1 MPARDNP
8 TARQARL
15 GAELRKLRE
24 RAGKTA
30 RETAGLLGTDQGKIS
45 HIESGR
51 IGVSEER
58 IRRLAT
64 FYSCGDDALIEA
76 LCVIAREHRGQHWW
90 DAYRGILAPG
100 FLDVAELEHHAT
112 YMRSVQSVSLP
123 GIFQT
128 EDYARALFS
137 GNIPRLPHD
146 EIEARVEHRMR
157 RQVIFD
163 REAPPPI
170 VAIIHEAALRM
181 RFGGRKVARAQLERL
196 LEVAEWPT
204 VTLRVVP
211 FTNEDFIEVTTPV
224 LYAGGAVSQLDT
236 VQVDTPFGGRYLHAE
251 VDLQSY
257 RELLDIAERGSLG
270 VEDSRQLIRHIAR
283 EL

>member
-30 RETAGLLGTDQGKIS
+30 REAAGLLGTDQGKIS

-90 DAYRGILAPG
+90 DEYRGILAPG

-137 GNIPRLPHD
+137 GNIPRLPYD

-163 REAPPPI
+163 RETPPPI

-181 RFGGRKVARAQLERL
+181 RFGGRKVVRAQLERL

-224 LYAGGAVSQLDT
+224 LYAGGAVPQLDT

-257 RELLDIAERGSLG
+257 RELLDIAEGGSLG

>member
-15 GAELRKLRE
+15 GAELRRLRE

-30 RETAGLLGTDQGKIS
+30 REAAGLLGTDQGKIS
-45 HIESGR
+45 HMESGR

-58 IRRLAT
+58 IRRLAA
-64 FYSCGDDALIEA
+64 FYSCGDNALIEA
-76 LCVIAREHRGQHWW
+76 LCAIAREHRGQHWW
-90 DAYRGILAPG
+90 DEYRGILTPG
-100 FLDVAELEHHAT
+100 FLDIAELEHHAT

-128 EDYARALFS
+128 EDYARAVFS
-137 GNIPRLPHD
+137 GSIPRLPHD
-146 EIEARVEHRMR
+146 EIEVRVEHRMR
-157 RQVIFD
+157 RQAIFD
-163 REAPPPI
+163 RETPPPI
-170 VAIIHEAALRM
+170 VAVIHEAALRM

-211 FTNEDFIEVTTPV
+211 FTNEDFIEVTPPV
-224 LYAGGAVSQLDT
+224 LYAGGVVPQLDT

-251 VDLQSY
+251 ADLQSY
-257 RELLDIAERGSLG
+257 RELLDIAEGGSLG
-270 VEDSRQLIRHIAR
+270 AEDSRQLIRHIAR